1 MQDLEENNRIVKS
14 IDLFK
19 KSGDTRGTL
28 SAKIGTIKDI
38 KVKELI
44 EADEIK
50 KRWQECTEEL
60 YKNGHNDQD
69 RDDAGVT
76 HIKPDIL
83 EYEVKWALG
92 SITTSKGR
100 EGDENPA
107 ELFKISKE
115 RGCKYAAFNISANLE
130 NSLVA
135 TALKNV
141 SFHYNPKE
149 R

>member
-60 YKNGHNDQD
+60 YKNGHNDGD

-76 HIKPDIL
+76 YIKPDIL

-92 SITTSKGR
+92 SITTRKAR
-100 EGDENPA
+100 EGDEIPA
-107 ELFKISKE
+107 ELFK
-115 RGCKYAAFNISANLE
+115 
-130 NSLVA
+130 
-135 TALKNV
+135 
-141 SFHYNPKE
+141 NPKE
-149 R
+149 